1 MNKYHL
7 KNKKT
12 VNFIGFKVPYLIF
25 GAGIVFAILTVFMTI
40 QTITSS
46 AKLAFLENE
55 ELKLIK
61 ENEELNNNLIEN
73 SSLSALAKSSES
85 LGFIKPS
92 RLIYS
97 EQSQE
102 VAKLP

>member
-1 MNKYHL
+1 MKKYCL

-12 VNFIGFKVPYLIF
+12 VNFVGFKVPYLIF
-25 GAGIVFAILTVFMTI
+25 ASGVVFAVLTVFMTV
-40 QTITSS
+40 QTIASS
-46 AKLAFLENE
+46 AKLAYLENE

-73 SSLSALAKSSES
+73 SSLSALSKSSES
-85 LGFIKPS
+85 LGFVKPA
-92 RLIYS
+92 RFIYS
-97 EQSQE
+97 EQSKE